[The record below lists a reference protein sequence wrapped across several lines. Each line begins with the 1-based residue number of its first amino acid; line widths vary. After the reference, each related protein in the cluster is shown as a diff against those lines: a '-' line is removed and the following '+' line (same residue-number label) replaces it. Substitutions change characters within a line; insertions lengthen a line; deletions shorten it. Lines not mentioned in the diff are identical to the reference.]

1 MANKNKRQTQKTRIL
16 QYIADFGSITRA
28 EAMIDIA
35 VGNFFARMTELK
47 KDGYIFD
54 KKMEKGK
61 NRYGEDI
68 FYYRYSNARKQ
79 NG

>member
-1 MANKNKRQTQKTRIL
+1 MIEGKTKTKQKERIL

-28 EAMIDIA
+28 EAMTDIA

-47 KDGYIFD
+47 NDGYIFD
-54 KKMEKGK
+54 KQKVKDK

-68 FYYRYSNARKQ
+68 YYNRYSNPRKV
-79 NG
+79 